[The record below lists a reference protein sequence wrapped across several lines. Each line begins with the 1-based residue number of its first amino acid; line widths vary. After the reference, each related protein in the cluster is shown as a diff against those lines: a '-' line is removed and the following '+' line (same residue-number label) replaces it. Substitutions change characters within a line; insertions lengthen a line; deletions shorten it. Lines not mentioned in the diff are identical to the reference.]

1 MKGVGLCGVARVL
14 AAVALCA
21 VAATSRSAT
30 LEAVEYYNAQLD
42 HYFVTAS
49 SDEITKLD
57 AGTISGWARTGQHFT
72 VDDPAVPIAGTSPVC
87 RFYGV
92 PAAGLD
98 SHFYSASPAECAS
111 VAQRFPGIWEMET
124 SNAFGVG
131 LPDPVSGQCPAASIP
146 VYRAWNNRVDSNH
159 RFTTDPA
166 TLQAMVARGYIAEG
180 YGPPPMPVAMCSP
193 TTGSP
198 PPAGSVPSCVVSASN
213 PAPYI
218 GSSVLLTAACS
229 NAPSA
234 FRWTGCIS
242 STSTCMATSAT
253 AGQVFYTVVASNST
267 GTGAPA
273 SVDLIWQSLPPPPK
287 CAIAS
292 TTQTDPPVV
301 HGLAVLRAS
310 CDSNPTSFS
319 WSGCASTT
327 DVCLAHESSTGLHG
341 YSVIAR
347 NAGGSSAPVGM
358 SLNWVASAPPPP
370 GFCGQFPSYLLSDIG
385 SDTVRVETASFT
397 SSPGFAWNGAWTVR
411 FVVPPGAFRSS
422 IGRISG
428 AEYVGQ
434 RTMRDATIS
443 TSACD
448 FRAVDP
454 AGANGPIARIAGFT
468 TTFLVS
474 FDPSQTTYPV
484 LQPGGTYY
492 YNVRNVDASGSITC
506 PSDVGRCDAFVDVII
521 QH

>member
-1 MKGVGLCGVARVL
+1 MRGVGSCVVARVL
-14 AAVALCA
+14 MTAALCA
-21 VAATSRSAT
+21 AATVSRSAT
-30 LEAVEYYNAQLD
+30 LEAVEYYNAELD

-49 SDEITKLD
+49 SNEITKLD
-57 AGTISGWARTGQHFT
+57 AGTFSGWARTGQHFT
-72 VDDPAVPIAGTSPVC
+72 VFDPATPVAGMSPVC

-98 SHFYSASPAECAS
+98 SHFYSASPAECAA
-111 VAQRFPGIWEMET
+111 VQQRFPGVWVIET
-124 SNAFGVG
+124 SNAFGIG
-131 LPDPVSGQCPAASIP
+131 LPDTVSGQCPSGTIP

-166 TLQAMVARGYIAEG
+166 TQAAMIARGYIAEG
-180 YGPPPMPVAMCSP
+180 YGPPAMPVAMCSP
-193 TTGSP
+193 GSGT
-198 PPAGSVPSCVVSASN
+198 PPATPSCVVTATN
-213 PAPYI
+213 RTPYI
-218 GSSVLLTAACS
+218 GDSVVLTAACS
-229 NAPSA
+229 NAPTA

-242 STSTCMATSAT
+242 SEPTCVATSAT
-253 AGQVFYTVVASNST
+253 AGQVFYTVVASNAS

-273 SVDLIWQSLPPPPK
+273 SVDLLWQSLPPPPK
-287 CAIAS
+287 CALAW

-301 HGLAVLRAS
+301 HGLVVLRAS
-310 CDSNPTSFS
+310 CDSNPASFS

-327 DVCLAHESSTGLHG
+327 DICLAHESTTGAHG
-341 YSVIAR
+341 YSVVAR
-347 NAGGSSAPVGM
+347 NAGGASVPV
-358 SLNWVASAPPPP
+358 STTLNWLASAPPPP

-397 SSPGFAWNGAWTVR
+397 NAPGFAWNGAWTVR
-411 FVVPPGAFRSS
+411 FVVPPGAFLSS

-443 TSACD
+443 TSPCD
-448 FRAVDP
+448 FRAADP
-454 AGANGPIARIAGFT
+454 TGANGPIARIAGFT

-474 FDPSQTTYPV
+474 FDPNQTTYPV
-484 LQPGGTYY
+484 LRPGGTYY
-492 YNVRNVDASGSITC
+492 YNLRNVDASGAITC
-506 PSDVGRCDAFVDVII
+506 PADVGRCDAFVDVII